1 MKTEKAMD
9 IDGKTYRLVTYTSI
23 TTRDRDNI
31 VSVESVVLE
40 NEQIENMQFN
50 ISNLI

>member
-1 MKTEKAMD
+1 MQRERGTD

-31 VSVESVVLE
+31 VSVESIVLQ
-40 NEQIENMQFN
+40 NEQIEKVQFN
-50 ISNLI
+50 ICNLI

>member
-9 IDGKTYRLVTYTSI
+9 IDGKTFRLVTDTSI

-31 VSVESVVLE
+31 VSVESIMLE
-40 NEQIENMQFN
+40 NEQIENVQL
-50 ISNLI
+50 ISLI